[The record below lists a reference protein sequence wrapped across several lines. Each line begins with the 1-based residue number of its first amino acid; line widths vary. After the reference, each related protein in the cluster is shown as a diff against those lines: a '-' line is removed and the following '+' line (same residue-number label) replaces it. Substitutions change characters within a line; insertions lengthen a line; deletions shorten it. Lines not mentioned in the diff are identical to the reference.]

1 MIQDLVLKRPRFWIE
16 DFQNDSGGLRFW
28 IKHLQNDEEGHRV
41 SLTRHLFPTVI
52 LNLIQDLVVK
62 RHRFWIE
69 DFQNDSG
76 GLRFWIKHLQ
86 NDRYPL
92 TSNE

>member
-1 MIQDLVLKRPRFWIE
+1 MSYQPWLGR
-16 DFQNDSGGLRFW
+16 
-28 IKHLQNDEEGHRV
+28 
-41 SLTRHLFPTVI
+41 SLTEIVI

-76 GLRFWIKHLQ
+76 GLRFWIEDFQ
-86 NDRYPL
+86 NDSGR
-92 TSNE
+92 

>member
-1 MIQDLVLKRPRFWIE
+1 MYHAY
-16 DFQNDSGGLRFW
+16 GGLDYVFSASVSYQPWLGR
-28 IKHLQNDEEGHRV
+28 
-41 SLTRHLFPTVI
+41 SLTEIVI

-76 GLRFWIKHLQ
+76 GLRFWIEDFQ
-86 NDRYPL
+86 NDSGR
-92 TSNE
+92 